1 LVPKALWPIL
11 YGKCWCDNP
20 YISKWVAMRKI
31 VSGISE
37 VAAMT
42 EQYDRKEKNS
52 CETGKYFVN

>member
-1 LVPKALWPIL
+1 
-11 YGKCWCDNP
+11 
-20 YISKWVAMRKI
+20 MRKI

>member
-1 LVPKALWPIL
+1 
-11 YGKCWCDNP
+11 
-20 YISKWVAMRKI
+20 MRKI

-52 CETGKYFVN
+52 CETGKYFVNYPCEKIRRNTN